1 MESSSVTR
9 DGFVKTK
16 SHGRIHYREAGQGN
30 NRPALMLT
38 HTNGA
43 SAHQYEAIASL
54 LAKHFRVISWD
65 IPGHGDS
72 DRIQRH
78 YSMEDHAKAL
88 AALMTALKIK
98 AAHISGASVGGSVT
112 LAFASLFPARTLTA
126 VPVETPCRNNDE
138 WGANWHHTEGNFGL
152 PMQTAAQIKER
163 VAVVDAALEQRWNID
178 RCKAGAW
185 AMVDVMWGIREFNA
199 VGAAKKIKKPMMIV
213 YGKRGPTIA
222 LKDRLTGA
230 APKAKLTIMENSGH
244 FPMLDE
250 PSAFA
255 ALYIKF
261 CSSK

>member
-1 MESSSVTR
+1 MESTSATR
-9 DGFVKTK
+9 DGFVKTQ
-16 SHGRIHYREAGQGN
+16 SHGRIHYREAGRG
-30 NRPALMLT
+30 PALMLM

-43 SAHQYEAIASL
+43 SAYQFEAVAPL
-54 LAKHFRVISWD
+54 LAQHFRVISWD
-65 IPGHGDS
+65 MPGHGDS

-98 AAHISGASVGGSVT
+98 AAHISGASVGGSIT

-126 VPVETPCRNNDE
+126 VPVETPCRNPDE
-138 WGANWHHTEGNFGL
+138 WAANWHHTEGNFGL

-163 VAVVDAALEQRWNID
+163 VAVVDGALETRWNID

-199 VGAAKKIKKPMMIV
+199 VAAAKKIKKPMMIV
-213 YGKRGPTIA
+213 YGKKGPTIA

-230 APKAKLTIMENSGH
+230 APKAMVVLENSGH

-250 PSAFA
+250 PSAFS
-255 ALYIKF
+255 ALLIKF
-261 CSSK
+261 CAGK

>member
-1 MESSSVTR
+1 MESNSATR

-16 SHGRIHYREAGQGN
+16 AYGRIHYREAGKG
-30 NRPALMLT
+30 PALMLM

-43 SAHQYEAIASL
+43 SAHQFEAVAPL

-65 IPGHGDS
+65 MPGHGDS

-78 YSMEDHAKAL
+78 YSMEDHAKAM

-98 AAHISGASVGGSVT
+98 AAHISGASVGGTLT

-126 VPVETPCRNNDE
+126 VPVETPCRNDEE

-152 PMQTAAQIKER
+152 PMQTTAQIKER
-163 VAVVDAALEQRWNID
+163 VAVVDAALETRWNID

-199 VGAAKKIKKPMMIV
+199 VAAAKKIKKPMMIV

-230 APKAKLTIMENSGH
+230 APKAKLVVLENSGH

-255 ALYIKF
+255 SLLIKF
-261 CSSK
+261 CGGK

>member
-1 MESSSVTR
+1 MESSSATR
-9 DGFVKTK
+9 DGFAKTK
-16 SHGRIHYREAGQGN
+16 SHGRIHYREADQGN
-30 NRPALMLT
+30 NRPVLMLM
-38 HTNGA
+38 HTNGG
-43 SAHQYEAIASL
+43 SAHQYEIIAPL

-65 IPGHGDS
+65 MPGHGDS

-78 YSMEDHAKAL
+78 YSIEDHAKAL
-88 AALMTALKIK
+88 AELMTALKIK

-112 LAFASLFPARTLTA
+112 LAFASLFPLRTLSA
-126 VPVETPCRNNDE
+126 IPVETPFRNSDE
-138 WGANWHHTEGNFGL
+138 WGGNWHHVEGNFGQ
-152 PMQTAAQIKER
+152 PMQTVAQIKER

-199 VGAAKKIKKPMMIV
+199 VAAAKKIKKPMLIV
-213 YGKRGPTIA
+213 YGKKGPTIA
-222 LKDRLTGA
+222 LSHRLTAA

-255 ALYIKF
+255 AQYIKF
-261 CSSK
+261 CGGK

>member
-9 DGFVKTK
+9 DGIVKTK
-16 SHGRIHYREAGQGN
+16 GYGRIHYREAGKG
-30 NRPALMLT
+30 PALMLM

-43 SAHQYEAIASL
+43 SAYQYDAIAPL
-54 LAKHFRVISWD
+54 LAKHFRVIAWD
-65 IPGHGDS
+65 MPGHGDS
-72 DRIQRH
+72 DPIQRH
-78 YSMEDHAKAL
+78 LSMEDHAKAL

-98 AAHISGASVGGSVT
+98 AAHISGASVGGSLT
-112 LAFASLFPARTLTA
+112 LAFAALFPTRTLTA

-152 PMQTAAQIKER
+152 PMQTQAQIKER
-163 VAVVDAALEQRWNID
+163 VAVVDGALEQRWNID

-185 AMVDVMWGIREFNA
+185 AMMDVMWGIREFNA
-199 VGAAKKIKKPMMIV
+199 VAAAKKIKKPMMIV
-213 YGKRGPTIA
+213 YGRKGPTIA

-230 APKAKLTIMENSGH
+230 NPKAKLTIMENSGH

-255 ALYIKF
+255 SVYINF
-261 CSSK
+261 CG

>member
-1 MESSSVTR
+1 MESNSAIR

-16 SHGRIHYREAGQGN
+16 GHGRIHYREAGQGN
-30 NRPALMLT
+30 NRPALMLM

-43 SAHQYEAIASL
+43 SAYQFEAVAPL

-65 IPGHGDS
+65 MPGHGDS

-78 YSMEDHAKAL
+78 YSVEDHARAL

-98 AAHISGASVGGSVT
+98 AAHISGASIGGSVT
-112 LAFASLFPARTLTA
+112 LAFASLFPLRTLCA

-152 PMQTAAQIKER
+152 PMQTTAQIKER
-163 VAVVDAALEQRWNID
+163 VAVVDEALEKRWNID

-199 VGAAKKIKKPMMIV
+199 MAAAKKIKKPMMIV
-213 YGKRGPTIA
+213 YGKLGPTIA
-222 LKDRLTGA
+222 LKDRLTA
-230 APKAKLTIMENSGH
+230 AVPKAKLTVMENSGH

-250 PSAFA
+250 PSALS
-255 ALYIKF
+255 ALLIRF
-261 CSSK
+261 CGGK

>member
-1 MESSSVTR
+1 MESNSATR

-16 SHGRIHYREAGQGN
+16 GHGRIHYREAGQGT
-30 NRPALMLT
+30 NRPALMLM
-38 HTNGA
+38 HTNGG
-43 SAHQYEAIASL
+43 SAHQYEALAPL

-65 IPGHGDS
+65 MPGHGDS
-72 DRIQRH
+72 DPISRH

-112 LAFASLFPARTLTA
+112 LAFAALFPTRTLSA
-126 VPVETPCRNNDE
+126 MPVETPCRNFEE

-152 PMQTAAQIKER
+152 PMQTVAQIKER

-185 AMVDVMWGIREFNA
+185 AMLDVMWGIREFNA

-213 YGKRGPTIA
+213 YGKKGPTIA

-230 APKAKLTIMENSGH
+230 APKAKLHVMENSGH

-261 CSSK
+261 CAGK

>member
-1 MESSSVTR
+1 MESNTGIR
-9 DGFVKTK
+9 DGFAKTK
-16 SHGRIHYREAGQGN
+16 GYGRIHYREIGN
-30 NRPALMLT
+30 GPALMLM
-38 HTNGA
+38 HTNGG
-43 SAHQYEAIASL
+43 SAHSFNTLAPL

-65 IPGHGDS
+65 MPGHGDS
-72 DRIQRH
+72 DPLARH
-78 YSMEDHAKAL
+78 HSIEDYAKAL

-112 LAFASLFPARTLTA
+112 LAFASLFPARTLSA
-126 VPVETPCRNNDE
+126 VPVETPFRNYDE

-178 RCKAGAW
+178 RCKAGAF
-185 AMVDVMWGIREFNA
+185 AMVSVMWGIRQFDA

-213 YGKRGPTIA
+213 YGKKGPTIA

-230 APKAKLTIMENSGH
+230 APKAKLTVMENSGH

-255 ALYIKF
+255 AVYIKF
-261 CSSK
+261 CGK

>member
-1 MESSSVTR
+1 MESNSATR

-16 SHGRIHYREAGQGN
+16 SHGRMHYREAGRG
-30 NRPALMLT
+30 PVLMLM

-43 SAHQYEAIASL
+43 SAYQFEAAMPL
-54 LAKHFRVISWD
+54 LSKHFRVIAWD
-65 IPGHGDS
+65 MPGHGDS
-72 DRIQRH
+72 DPIGRH
-78 YSMEDHAKAL
+78 HSMEDYARAM
-88 AALMTALKIK
+88 AALMSALKIK

-112 LAFASLFPARTLTA
+112 LAFASLFPARTLSA
-126 VPVETPCRNNDE
+126 VPVETPCRNFDE

-152 PMQTAAQIKER
+152 PLQTTAQIQER

-199 VGAAKKIKKPMMIV
+199 VAAAKKIKKPMMIV

-230 APKAKLTIMENSGH
+230 APKAKLSVLENSGH

-250 PSAFA
+250 PSAFS
-255 ALYIKF
+255 ALLIRF
-261 CSSK
+261 CRGK

>member
-1 MESSSVTR
+1 MDSNSATR

-16 SHGRIHYREAGQGN
+16 TYGRIHYREAGFGHH
-30 NRPALMLT
+30 RPALMLM
-38 HTNGA
+38 HTNGG
-43 SAHQYEAIASL
+43 SAHQYETLAPL
-54 LAKHFRVISWD
+54 LAQHFHVISWD
-65 IPGHGDS
+65 MPGHGDS

-78 YSMEDHAKAL
+78 FSMEDHARAL
-88 AALMTALKIK
+88 AALMSALKIK

-112 LAFASLFPARTLTA
+112 LAFASLFPLRTLSA
-126 VPVETPCRNNDE
+126 VPVETPCRNFDE

-152 PMQTAAQIKER
+152 PLQTTAQIKER

-199 VGAAKKIKKPMMIV
+199 VAAAKKIKKPMLIV
-213 YGKRGPTIA
+213 YGRKGPTIA

-230 APKAKLTIMENSGH
+230 APKARLAIMENSGH

-261 CSSK
+261 CGAK

>member
-1 MESSSVTR
+1 MESHSVTR
-9 DGFVKTK
+9 DDFAKTK
-16 SHGRIHYREAGQGN
+16 GYGRIHYREAGKG
-30 NRPALMLT
+30 PVLMLM
-38 HTNGA
+38 HTNGG
-43 SAHQYEAIASL
+43 SAHQYETIAPL

-65 IPGHGDS
+65 MPGHGDS

-78 YSMEDHAKAL
+78 FSIEDHAKAL

-112 LAFASLFPARTLTA
+112 VAFASLFPTRTLTA
-126 VPVETPCRNNDE
+126 VPVETPCRNPDE

-152 PMQTAAQIKER
+152 PMQTVAQIKER

-199 VGAAKKIKKPMMIV
+199 VAAAKRIKKPMMLV
-213 YGKRGPTIA
+213 YGRKGPTIA

-230 APKAKLTIMENSGH
+230 APKAKLTVMENSGH

-255 ALYIKF
+255 SLYIKF
-261 CSSK
+261 CGGK

>member
-1 MESSSVTR
+1 MQSSSATK

-16 SHGRIHYREAGQGN
+16 AYGRIHYREAGKGK
-30 NRPALMLT
+30 ALMLM

-43 SAHQYEAIASL
+43 SAHQYEAVAPL
-54 LAKHFRVISWD
+54 LAQHFRVISWD
-65 IPGHGDS
+65 MPGHGDS
-72 DRIQRH
+72 DRITRH
-78 YSMEDHAKAL
+78 YSIEDHARAL
-88 AALMTALKIK
+88 AALMTALGIK

-112 LAFASLFPARTLTA
+112 LAFASLFPQRTLTA

-138 WGANWHHTEGNFGL
+138 WAANWSHTEGNFGL

-163 VAVVDAALEQRWNID
+163 VAVVDAALETRWNID

-185 AMVDVMWGIREFNA
+185 AMMDVMWGIREFDA
-199 VGAAKKIKKPMMIV
+199 PKAAKKIKKPMMIV

-230 APKAKLTIMENSGH
+230 APKAKLVVLENSGH

-250 PSAFA
+250 PAAFSA
-255 ALYIKF
+255 LLTKF
-261 CSSK
+261 CSGK

>member
-1 MESSSVTR
+1 MESNSATR
-9 DGFVKTK
+9 DGVAKTK
-16 SHGRIHYREAGQGN
+16 AYGRIHYREAGGH
-30 NRPALMLT
+30 NRPALMLM

-43 SAHQYEAIASL
+43 SAHQFEAVAPL

-65 IPGHGDS
+65 MPGHGDS

-78 YSMEDHAKAL
+78 FSIEDHAKAL

-112 LAFASLFPARTLTA
+112 LAFASLFPARTLSA
-126 VPVETPCRNNDE
+126 VPVETPCRNADE
-138 WGANWHHTEGNFGL
+138 WAANWHHTEGNFGL
-152 PMQTAAQIKER
+152 PMQTAAQIRER

-199 VGAAKKIKKPMMIV
+199 VAAAKKIKKPMMIV

-230 APKAKLTIMENSGH
+230 APKAKLVVLENSGH

-250 PSAFA
+250 PSAFSS
-255 ALYIKF
+255 LLIRF
-261 CSSK
+261 CGGK

>member
-1 MESSSVTR
+1 MESSSATR

-16 SHGRIHYREAGQGN
+16 SHGRIHYREAGHGN
-30 NRPALMLT
+30 NRPALMLM

-43 SAHQYEAIASL
+43 SAHQYEAIAPL

-65 IPGHGDS
+65 MPGHGDS

-112 LAFASLFPARTLTA
+112 LAFASLFPARTLSA

-138 WGANWHHTEGNFGL
+138 WGANWSHVEGNFGL
-152 PMQTAAQIKER
+152 PMQTVAQIKER

-185 AMVDVMWGIREFNA
+185 AMVDVMWSIREFNA
-199 VGAAKKIKKPMMIV
+199 PAAAKKIKNPMMIV
-213 YGKRGPTIA
+213 YGRKGPTIA
-222 LKDRLTGA
+222 LKDRLIGA
-230 APKAKLTIMENSGH
+230 APKAKLHIMENSGH

-261 CSSK
+261 CGGK